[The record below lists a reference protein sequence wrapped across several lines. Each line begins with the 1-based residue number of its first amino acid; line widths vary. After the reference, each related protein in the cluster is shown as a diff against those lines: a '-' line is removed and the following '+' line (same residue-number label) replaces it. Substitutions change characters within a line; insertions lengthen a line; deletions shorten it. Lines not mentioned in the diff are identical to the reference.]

1 MAKYDDIISKI
12 ENLTT
17 VELAELVKEMEEKF
31 GISASAPAVATPQA
45 VGASSAEE
53 KTTFN
58 ILLKSAGDLKINV
71 IKIVGIE
78 DVNANQL
85 KFYPNPVQDQISI
98 HNPWKNNQLVQ
109 VNMYDSVGKLVLKN
123 TSNDSLIQLSLKD
136 LAPGIYYLQLVQGQT
151 ISKSRFVHTR

>member
-1 MAKYDDIISKI
+1 DCGSDTIQ
-12 ENLTT
+12 TT
-17 VELAELVKEMEEKF
+17 
-31 GISASAPAVATPQA
+31 
-45 VGASSAEE
+45 
-53 KTTFN
+53 
-58 ILLKSAGDLKINV
+58 INV

-151 ISKSRFVHTR
+151 ILKSRFVHTR